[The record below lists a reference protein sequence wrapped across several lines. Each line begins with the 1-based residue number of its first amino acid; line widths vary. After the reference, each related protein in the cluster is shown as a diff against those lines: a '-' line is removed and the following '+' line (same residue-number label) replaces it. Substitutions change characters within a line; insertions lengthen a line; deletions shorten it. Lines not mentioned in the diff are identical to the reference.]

1 MDWSKAKTILIVAFL
16 VTNILLGLVLFSEEK
31 QEEPTIKQS
40 FIEDV
45 IEILGKKD
53 IFLDTEISKEI
64 PKLNTLNVEYE
75 ILSIDR
81 INRDFFNGEG
91 KSESNEKDVLKIS
104 KDSEAITIFN
114 KKILRY
120 ENYNQ
125 KSLYKD
131 LNKDKAK
138 AIALEFLEDKNFKTS
153 DMKLSFVK
161 ENNSSYILDF
171 SKIYNE
177 RYLEIAYTT
186 IEIDNSGVRTFE
198 RLWLNP
204 LSEGDTPIYISTAPK
219 SILDLLSMEE
229 VQGKTI
235 IDISL
240 CYYFEPSDYIEEP
253 KDARE
258 GKSIPAWRVLF
269 QDGYKVIID
278 TY

>member
-1 MDWSKAKTILIVAFL
+1 M
-16 VTNILLGLVLFSEEK
+16 LLGLVLFSNEK

-45 IEILGKKD
+45 VEILGKKD
-53 IFLDTEISKEI
+53 IYVDTEISKEI

-75 ILSIDR
+75 VLNFDK

-91 KSESNEKDVLKIS
+91 IPESKEKDLVEIS
-104 KDSEAITIFN
+104 KDGEKISIFN
-114 KKILRY
+114 KKLLRY
-120 ENYNQ
+120 EKDNN
-125 KSLYKD
+125 KSLYED
-131 LNKDKAK
+131 LNKEKAER
-138 AIALEFLEDKNFKTS
+138 IALEFLEGKNFNTT
-153 DMKLSFVK
+153 DMKLSFFK
-161 ENNSSYILDF
+161 EENNSYILDF

-186 IEIDNSGVRTFE
+186 IEIDKTGVKSFE
-198 RLWLNP
+198 RLWLNT
-204 LSEGDTPIYISTAPK
+204 LSEGDTPIYITTAPK
-219 SILDLLSMEE
+219 SVLDLLSMEE

-240 CYYFEPSDYIEEP
+240 CYYFEPGEYIDEP

-258 GKSIPAWRVLF
+258 GKSIPAWRILF

-278 TY
+278 NY